1 MKAKKQP
8 VRITADHE
16 EGARL
21 VFGAMKSKRTAEQI
35 KRMVIKQITLR
46 PELARWAFKRAK
58 EEGHGDV
65 SLIVRQG
72 IDLLIA
78 RHKAGLP
85 MA

>member
-1 MKAKKQP
+1 MK
-8 VRITADHE
+8 T
-16 EGARL
+16 
-21 VFGAMKSKRTAEQI
+21 KRTVEQV
-35 KRMVIKQITLR
+35 KQMVIKQVTLR

-65 SLIVRQG
+65 SVIVRQG

-85 MA
+85 LA